1 MVLLDL
7 SADLEAI
14 SEHRG
19 TGTSHNAQLP
29 AQIGQVLHLGR
40 RAGSWRHTSGAAGPA
55 KHVAQDLAEDVS
67 ARHLGSWS
75 GLSARHGDPHRPAAL
90 PARHGYLE
98 GPAFNDHRLDASF
111 PDALLE
117 LTQNMAEQVATRR
130 GLLPSVGWHRRDLAT
145 RNGNLLRARR
155 RAGRAGRPSSENLA
169 EDVPERTSRV
179 R

>member
-40 RAGSWRHTSGAAGPA
+40 RAGSRRHRSGAAGPA

-75 GLSARHGDPHRPAAL
+75 GLSARHGDLHRPAL
-90 PARHGYLE
+90 PSRHGYPE
-98 GPAFNDHRLDASF
+98 WPSFDDHWFDASF
-111 PDALLE
+111 PNALLE
-117 LTQNMAEQVATRR
+117 FTQNMAEQVATRR
-130 GLLPSVGWHRRDLAT
+130 GLLPRVGWNRRDLAT

-169 EDVPERTSRV
+169 EDVPERAARV